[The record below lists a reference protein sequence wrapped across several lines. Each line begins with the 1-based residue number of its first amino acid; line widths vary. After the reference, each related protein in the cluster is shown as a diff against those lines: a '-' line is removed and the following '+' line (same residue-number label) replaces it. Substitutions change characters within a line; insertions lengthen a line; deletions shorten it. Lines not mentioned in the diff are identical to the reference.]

1 MTAMDKHELYDV
13 VAYEIVDDYT
23 LWLRFDDGHEQT
35 INFEPIL
42 YGEVFA
48 PLRNL
53 ELFEQ
58 VVLNPDTGTIEW
70 PTGADFDPETLHN
83 WPQYVDKIVQRRQR
97 LTSVVSSAQP
107 ILQAI

>member
-42 YGEVFA
+42 TARYLHHFA
-48 PLRNL
+48 
-53 ELFEQ
+53 
-58 VVLNPDTGTIEW
+58 
-70 PTGADFDPETLHN
+70 
-83 WPQYVDKIVQRRQR
+83 
-97 LTSVVSSAQP
+97 TSNSSSKWY
-107 ILQAI
+107 